1 MNIQNLISSQFFARS
16 STSYTALVS
25 KTLTYCK
32 DASTLVWPCICA
44 SAHEPYSIA
53 YIWNREF
60 EEIQW
65 ARRAFNDHGRQASEE
80 IVLSEDQ
87 WDLDTSFPI
96 QADMGGDPSLV
107 PFGSITDM

>member
-16 STSYTALVS
+16 ITSYTALVS
-25 KTLTYCK
+25 KTLSYCK

-53 YIWNREF
+53 YIWNRES

-65 ARRAFNDHGRQASEE
+65 AKQAFNDDGRQASEE

-87 WDLDTSFPI
+87 WDLGATFPI
-96 QADMGGDPSLV
+96 QADIGGDPSLV
-107 PFGSITDM
+107 LFGSITDT